1 MGSTDRE
8 IREKQLKKA
17 QEIFD
22 ARKSLLAAKGVEGKQ
37 QTKDPTLR
45 ALAADLRKAK
55 ARIAAIDNAAQH
67 VRETAEKDVKVKK
80 EDAVKAKGKAA
91 QGGGKPKK
99 EKGEKSEK
107 PEKGEKPEK
116 AKPEKAKPKA
126 E

>member
-1 MGSTDRE
+1 MGSTNRV

-17 QEIFD
+17 EGIFEAQKARLTAAGVD
-22 ARKSLLAAKGVEGKQ
+22 AKKQ
-37 QTKDPTLR
+37 SRNPGLR

-55 ARIAAIDNAAQH
+55 ARIAAIDKAEQH
-67 VRETAEKDVKVKK
+67 VRETAEKNVKVKK
-80 EDAVKAKGKAA
+80 EDADKAKGKGKAA

-99 EKGEKSEK
+99 EK
-107 PEKGEKPEK
+107 PEKPEK